1 MATESAGDT
10 NIGTTEEVLWEDS
23 KGASS
28 VWVMN
33 GTFVPNQDLYVH
45 VDGLHASGEYVK
57 LEIIS
62 YGSQLVS
69 YAIFTIRPRGIKKI
83 TAKRLSGSGTAYYQ
97 TVEV

>member
-1 MATESAGDT
+1 MATQSAGDV
-10 NIGTTEEVLWEDS
+10 IVGTTEEVIWEDS
-23 KGASS
+23 KGAAA

-33 GTFVPNQDLYVH
+33 GTFAPNQELYVH
-45 VDGLHASGEYVK
+45 VDGLHANGEYVK
-57 LEIIS
+57 LGMIG

-83 TAKRLSGSGTAYYQ
+83 TAKRLSGSGTAYFH